1 MTSQTI
7 NLDLIP
13 KGVPPVVY
21 VSQYDKGQT
30 WLFNILKGGEPFTIP
45 VGASVTIQGTK
56 KDNYG
61 FQYACTY
68 SGNVVTAEETQ
79 QMTVLAGDTP
89 AEIRISI
96 DDAAK
101 IIGSL
106 NFIIRVEPAALSDD
120 TIISDTD
127 ISMLE
132 QAIELAEKVPEIIQE
147 CQQYVDETDANAKIA
162 EKYATGKIEGVDVPQ
177 TDPAYHN
184 NAMYYA
190 GEASDSA
197 DNAATSE
204 SNAADSES
212 NAEAYAVGTRN
223 GAPVASDDPTYENN
237 SKFYAQAAKDSAD
250 NAATSESNA
259 SDSAQAASDD
269 ADAAH
274 DDAILAESYTK
285 GGTGTRAGEDTDNAK
300 YYKEQAAQYAGSAV
314 DFTGATA
321 STDGSHGLV
330 PKPVAGDQTKFLCGD
345 GTFKNVPSG
354 SASLNGLTDVDLNT
368 PANGQVLKYNATTQK
383 WENSN
388 ESGGGGSATF
398 AGLTDVNL
406 TNPSDG
412 QLIKYDAQSQKWVN
426 INASSIMPSVFT
438 GATAIADGTSG
449 LVKKPVAGDQDK
461 YLKGDGTWGTP
472 SGGGGANGSI
482 INISTNEITLANKTV
497 TVTCNGETA
506 TATIDA
512 NGKAQIVGFT
522 AIGTATI
529 TATDGND
536 TATTQL
542 NIPFFGNYDVTL
554 AFWSATLSITTDTVD
569 LYGQTVTIKNS
580 NNVTV
585 GTTTFDNTG
594 AATYLVN
601 KADTY
606 SLSATYAGVTTTTSV
621 VVSAQTTYNVTLH
634 LWTATLNITTSSS
647 DLYGQ
652 TITITDSNASQI
664 GTTAF
669 NNSGV
674 ATFYVHKSD
683 TFLCECTYGLDT
695 YGSAVVVSAETSYS
709 VVINIGFDYVQW
721 LTAAGIS
728 ASGYNSISDVFADE
742 EVTRELMLKH
752 ASADYLVSAV
762 TDQVDDIDVFCANDT
777 AMKWIGLCDYVCD
790 KLTAINGVEAKF
802 MASQYWERYLKDH
815 VPTMTSNS
823 APYGEAFGSTIADNG
838 TPYYAPFAG
847 YLDEGNGHV
856 WSSQSGK
863 VSGEYVGY
871 KYTNPTC
878 VKSFELNNR
887 VISYTTTSIK
897 DFKLQASNDGTNY
910 TDLGTY
916 EKNDTD
922 ASQRFTVNNDDYYLY
937 YRIYVLTNRGGSN
950 VSTPRIQFYGR
961 SLNVSVPVMTSNTL
975 PYGTASGSTEGSG
988 QPPYLAFDNNDS
1000 TGYLSTPASL
1010 QSYNIFLE
1018 YDFVSKVKLKEVVAK
1033 FKDPYASRNNFHFK
1047 IQKYNGS
1054 EWVDITTPQTI
1065 SLTVNVLNTQILS
1078 ISEDANET
1086 KYRLLCDE
1094 LHVNG
1099 ANTTYVET
1107 LQFYGVDYSEKE
1119 FEQGTTKKW
1128 LYDHGVELKTLTTR
1142 TVGTNAVATKN
1153 DDNLYFEI
1161 SSGSSF
1167 AGFCTELMDLTN
1179 YSLLRAKVGDVCA
1192 STAASGTL
1200 AIYSTTT
1207 PTYNTGE
1214 VAYENITP
1222 SEANLPNNKSLNISS
1237 LNTNYSISVNNSNS
1251 GAVTRKQSI
1260 KELWLE

>member
-13 KGVPPVVY
+13 KGVPPIVY
-21 VSQYDKGQT
+21 VSQYDKGQI

-147 CQQYVDETDANAKIA
+147 CQVYVDETDANAKIA

-223 GAPVASDDPTYENN
+223 GAPVESTDPTYENN
-237 SKFYAQAAKDSAD
+237 SKFYADAAKDSAD

-330 PKPVAGDQTKFLCGD
+330 PKPVAGDNTKFLCGD
-345 GTFKNVPSG
+345 GTFKDVPSG
-354 SASLNGLTDVDLNT
+354 SASLSGLTDVGLNT
-368 PANGQVLKYNATTQK
+368 PTNGQVLKYNGTTQK
-383 WENSN
+383 WENAN

-398 AGLTDVNL
+398 AGLTDVDL

-438 GATAIADGTSG
+438 GATASADGTSG

-606 SLSATYAGVTTTTSV
+606 SLSATYAGVTATTSV
-621 VVSAQTTYNVTLH
+621 VVSAQTTYNVVLH

-674 ATFYVHKSD
+674 ATFYVHKAD
-683 TFLCECTYGLDT
+683 TFLCECTYRLDT

-762 TDQVDDIDVFCANDT
+762 TDDVDEIDVFCASDT

-790 KLTAINGVEAKF
+790 KLTAIQGVEAKF

-823 APYGEAFGSTIADNG
+823 APYGTASAIDVLNSNTPAWKAFDGDETSYYHSLDSGSTSSKEVWIEYEFTNPICVKKAYSKTDNG
-838 TPYYAPFAG
+838 RKFNTI
-847 YLDEGNGHV
+847 
-856 WSSQSGK
+856 
-863 VSGEYVGY
+863 
-871 KYTNPTC
+871 T
-878 VKSFELNNR
+878 
-887 VISYTTTSIK
+887 IK
-897 DFKLQASNDGTNY
+897 GSNDGITWAPLGSDTN
-910 TDLGTY
+910 TDTRPNERNVLCS
-916 EKNDTD
+916 DTG
-922 ASQRFTVNNDDYYLY
+922 YYKKIRAY
-937 YRIYVLTNRGGSN
+937 YSGLQVGGGSYC
-950 VSTPRIQFYGR
+950 VSLYTLQFYGR
-961 SLNVSVPVMTSNTL
+961 TLDVSVPIMTSNTL
-975 PYGTASGSTEGSG
+975 PYGEAIESSNEYSNAFK
-988 QPPYLAFDNNDS
+988 AFDNNDS
-1000 TGYLSTPASL
+1000 TFVANNNNTEWYCGYKFNT
-1010 QSYNIFLE
+1010 
-1018 YDFVSKVKLKEVVAK
+1018 KVKLKKLVLK
-1033 FKDPYASRNNFHFK
+1033 TRAS
-1047 IQKYNGS
+1047 YGS
-1054 EWVDITTPQTI
+1054 GNVNKLQYSDDGTTWNDDSSVDLTTMTASSTQYVFDVSEESAHNRYRIDCKAHDLVGGDGFI
-1065 SLTVNVLNTQILS
+1065 SI
-1078 ISEDANET
+1078 
-1086 KYRLLCDE
+1086 
-1094 LHVNG
+1094 
-1099 ANTTYVET
+1099 
-1107 LQFYGVDYSEKE
+1107 QFYGVDYSEKE

-1128 LYDHGVELKTLTTR
+1128 LYDHGVELETITISGTGTKQSDYIQLTAA
-1142 TVGTNAVATKN
+1142 NAQATAN
-1153 DDNLYFEI
+1153 I
-1161 SSGSSF
+1161 
-1167 AGFCTELMDLTN
+1167 DLTN
-1179 YSLLRAKVGDVCA
+1179 YSLLRGKCGDNM
-1192 STAASGTL
+1192 SGTTQL
-1200 AIYSTTT
+1200 YVGGSSPA
-1207 PTYNTGE
+1207 G
-1214 VAYENITP
+1214 
-1222 SEANLPNNKSLNISS
+1222 ANLTSAYAPNNFSLDVSS
-1237 LNTNYSISVNNSNS
+1237 FNQSLAT
-1251 GAVTRKQSI
+1251 GAKMTSAGTCDI
-1260 KELWLE
+1260 TELWVA